1 MSRSPHTELLYTL
14 APIGL
19 ERTLIAT
26 ERPTGLAVHRVTRN
40 GGKYRLEPL
49 GALRPQRFA
58 AIGRVAAPE
67 ALLRMPWRDALTFY
81 GRWYDEL
88 ASADRSYRLR
98 RKIAQVPR
106 ETQVAQLLRDDKYAL
121 VGTYYAVFQA
131 IMAAK
136 QRVPLVLLN
145 SSFLEEKSFP
155 VLLPREAEDPL
166 YRDLETLLSGML
178 KPEHER
184 EAREAA
190 RAAAN
195 GRSAAGA
202 REPVLA
208 G

>member
-1 MSRSPHTELLYTL
+1 MSLSPHTELLYTL

-26 ERPTGLAVHRVTRN
+26 ERPSGFAVHRVRRD
-40 GGKYRLEPL
+40 GAKYRLDLL
-49 GALRPQRFA
+49 GALKPQRFA

-67 ALLRMPWRDALTFY
+67 ALLRIPWQDSLTFY

-131 IMAAK
+131 IMEAK

-145 SSFLEEKSFP
+145 ASFLEERSFP
-155 VLLPREAEDPL
+155 VVLPREMQDPL
-166 YRDLETLLSGML
+166 YRELQSLLTDLL
-178 KPEHER
+178 KPEHDR

-190 RAAAN
+190 RAV
-195 GRSAAGA
+195 AAG
-202 REPVLA
+202 
-208 G
+208 

>member
-26 ERPTGLAVHRVTRN
+26 ERPSGLAVHRIARD
-40 GGKYRLEPL
+40 GAKYRLEPL
-49 GALRPQRFA
+49 GALQPQRFA

-67 ALLRMPWRDALTFY
+67 ALLRIPWQDSLTFY

-131 IMAAK
+131 IMEAK

-145 SSFLEEKSFP
+145 ASFLEERSFP
-155 VLLPREAEDPL
+155 VVLPREARDPL
-166 YRDLETLLSGML
+166 YPELETLLRELL
-178 KPEHER
+178 KPEHEAER
-184 EAREAA
+184 A
-190 RAAAN
+190 RA
-195 GRSAAGA
+195 RRAG
-202 REPVLA
+202 
-208 G
+208 

>member
-26 ERPTGLAVHRVTRN
+26 ERPSGLAVHRVARD
-40 GGKYRLEPL
+40 GDKYRLEPL
-49 GALRPQRFA
+49 GALMPQRFA

-67 ALLRMPWRDALTFY
+67 ALLRIPWRDSLTFY

-131 IMAAK
+131 IMEAK

-145 SSFLEEKSFP
+145 ASFLEERSFP
-155 VLLPREAEDPL
+155 VVLPRERQDPL
-166 YRDLETLLSGML
+166 YRELQSLLTGML

-190 RAAAN
+190 RAV
-195 GRSAAGA
+195 AAG
-202 REPVLA
+202 
-208 G
+208 